1 MSNPVKSKMSKAE
14 LTALVA
20 MMFATIAFSIDAMLP
35 ALPEI
40 GAALSPN
47 DINRA
52 QLILTAFMFGLG
64 IGTFF
69 TGPLSDAFGRKPV
82 ILVGATVYVLSAAAA
97 WASSSLE
104 LLLITRVI
112 MGLGAAGP
120 RVVAIAIVRDLFSGR
135 EMARVL
141 SIAMM
146 IFTLVPAFAPLLGLG
161 IISIAG
167 WRAIFIAISLFLIIV
182 VIWTILRLPETLA
195 PENRRAFKI
204 PLLMKAGREM
214 FAHPTVR
221 LSILVQTLC
230 MGSLLT
236 MLTMVQPVY
245 DTIFG
250 RADSFPFWFG
260 LVALISGSASMLNAI
275 VVVKVGMRRMV
286 TWSLASQIIFS
297 TAVLVLSNIALPD
310 TVQFAIFVAW
320 QTTLFFMVGMTLGN
334 LNAMAMEPMGHIA
347 GMAASVIGAIST
359 VFGAIIAAPIGLLF
373 DGSLLPL
380 SVGILTMISTAFLL
394 MLRMGRVEAQMPAE

>member
-1 MSNPVKSKMSKAE
+1 MSRVEFIS
-14 LTALVA
+14 LIA

-40 GAALSPN
+40 GAALSAD

-52 QLILTAFMFGLG
+52 QLILTAFVFGMG
-64 IGTFF
+64 VGTFF

-82 ILVGATVYVLSAAAA
+82 IIAGASLYVVSAAVA

-104 LLLITRVI
+104 LLLFARVT

-120 RVVAIAIVRDLFSGR
+120 RVVALAIVRDLYSGR
-135 EMARVL
+135 EMAKL
-141 SIAMM
+141 MSIAMM
-146 IFTLVPAFAPLLGLG
+146 IFTLVPAIAPMLGTV
-161 IISIAG
+161 IIAFAG
-167 WRAIFIAISLFLIIV
+167 WRAIFIAFALFAITI
-182 VIWTILRLPETLA
+182 VIWMGIRLPEPLA
-195 PENRRAFKI
+195 REDRRPFQ
-204 PLLMKAGREM
+204 LHLMIGAIREM

-221 LSILVQTLC
+221 ISIFVQTLC
-230 MGSLLT
+230 MAALFT

-245 DTIFG
+245 DVIFG

-260 LVALISGSASMLNAI
+260 FVALMSGSASLINAA

-286 TWSLASQIIFS
+286 TWSLASQILFS
-297 TAVLVLSNIALPD
+297 TAVLFLSNTSLPD
-310 TVQFAIFVAW
+310 TFQFGLFVAW
-320 QTTLFFMVGMTLGN
+320 QTSLFFMVGLTLGN

-359 VFGAIIAAPIGLLF
+359 VLAAAIAAPIGLFF

-380 SVGILTMISTAFLL
+380 TSGILTMIIAAYLL
-394 MLRMGRVEAQMPAE
+394 MLHMGRVETRLPAE

>member
-1 MSNPVKSKMSKAE
+1 MSNQIQNKMSKAE
-14 LTALVA
+14 LTALIA

-47 DINRA
+47 DTNRA

-82 ILVGATVYVLSAAAA
+82 ILVGAVVYVLSAAAA

-104 LLLITRVI
+104 LLLITRVT

-120 RVVAIAIVRDLFSGR
+120 RVVAVAIVRDLFSGR
-135 EMARVL
+135 DMARVL

-161 IISIAG
+161 IISVAG
-167 WRAIFIAISLFLIIV
+167 WRAIFIAIALFLIIV
-182 VIWTILRLPETLA
+182 VMWTVLRLPETLA
-195 PENRRAFKI
+195 RENRRPFKL
-204 PLLMKAGREM
+204 PLLIKAGQEM

-221 LSILVQTLC
+221 LSIFVQTLC
-230 MGSLLT
+230 MGALLT

-260 LVALISGSASMLNAI
+260 LVALMSGSASLINAI

-286 TWSLASQIIFS
+286 TWSLASQIVFS
-297 TAVLVLSNIALPD
+297 STVLVLSNMDLPD
-310 TVQFAIFVAW
+310 TLQFGLFVAW
-320 QTTLFFMVGMTLGN
+320 QTSLFFMVGMTLGN

-359 VFGAIIAAPIGLLF
+359 VVAAVLAAPIGLLF
-373 DGSLLPL
+373 NGSLLPL
-380 SVGILTMISTAFLL
+380 SIGVLTMVSTAFLI
-394 MLRMGRVEAQMPAE
+394 MLRMGRVESQLPAE